1 MAQTYSLALYSITIH
16 KYLDRSKQLVLTDF
30 YNGNNL
36 YEIALEMFSSIKYKK
51 EVEDKKQ
58 NLDGK
63 NDKKEKKFFRIM
75 KVGDSDVLKCSGA
88 YITGLIESGEYGT
101 EENIV
106 NVETGGSSIKTLNDA
121 LLRPFYFMLY
131 IPKGCKRAILLLERI
146 SNIGILTVFEKK
158 LQEAVSK
165 KIGNEVK
172 DYVIT
177 IAPLAIESVMK
188 KHMAILGGA
197 KKVILSRV
205 SFADITPSKISDGE
219 LNDNEFGS
227 SELVFNAPRD
237 KDINILPWFNKIKG
251 KFYRENDKTKK
262 KKETLISVEGM
273 QFGDVKFAIN
283 VGGSLRTISMQDI
296 GKLGTYMDV
305 TQRIKIDKNGYPTF
319 DSIDDEAHRLISE
332 VKKQLEDEEMV

>member
-1 MAQTYSLALYSITIH
+1 
-16 KYLDRSKQLVLTDF
+16 
-30 YNGNNL
+30 
-36 YEIALEMFSSIKYKK
+36 
-51 EVEDKKQ
+51 
-58 NLDGK
+58 
-63 NDKKEKKFFRIM
+63 M
-75 KVGDSDVLKCSGA
+75 KVGNFDVLDCKGA
-88 YITGLIESGEYGT
+88 YITGRIESGEYGT

-106 NVETGGSSIKTLNDA
+106 NVETGESTIKTLNDA

-237 KDINILPWFNKIKG
+237 KDINILPWFNKIKDRFT
-251 KFYRENDKTKK
+251 KDSDKTKK

-273 QFGDVKFAIN
+273 QFGDVKFAVN

-305 TQRIKIDKNGYPTF
+305 TQFVKIDKNGYPTF
-319 DSIDDEAHRLISE
+319 DSIDHEAHRLISE
-332 VKKQLEDEEMV
+332 IKKQLEDE

>member
-16 KYLDRSKQLVLTDF
+16 KYLDRSAQLVLTDF
-30 YNGNNL
+30 HNGNDL
-36 YEIALEMFSSIKYKK
+36 YEIALEMFSSIKYEK
-51 EVEDKKQ
+51 EVEDEKQ

-75 KVGDSDVLKCSGA
+75 KVGDIDVLKCSGA

-106 NVETGGSSIKTLNDA
+106 NVETGESTIKTLNDA

-219 LNDNEFGS
+219 LKDNEFGS
-227 SELVFNAPRD
+227 SDLVFNAPRD

-251 KFYRENDKTKK
+251 RFAKDSDKTKK
-262 KKETLISVEGM
+262 KETIMSVEGM
-273 QFGDVKFAIN
+273 QFGDVKFAVN

-296 GKLGTYMDV
+296 DKLGTYMDV
-305 TQRIKIDKNGYPTF
+305 TQFVKIDKNGYPTF
-319 DSIDDEAHRLISE
+319 DSIDHEAHRLISE
-332 VKKQLEDEEMV
+332 VKKQLEDE

>member
-16 KYLDRSKQLVLTDF
+16 KYLDRSAQLVLTDF
-30 YNGNNL
+30 HNGHNL
-36 YEIALEMFSSIKYKK
+36 YDIALEMFSSIKYEKN
-51 EVEDKKQ
+51 VEDEKQ
-58 NLDGK
+58 KLNIK
-63 NDKKEKKFFRIM
+63 NDKTEKKFFRIM
-75 KVGDSDVLKCSGA
+75 KVGDFDVLKCNGP

-106 NVETGGSSIKTLNDA
+106 NVETGESTKKTLNDA

-158 LQEAVSK
+158 LQETVSV
-165 KIGNEVK
+165 KIGREIK

-177 IAPLAIESVMK
+177 LAPLAIESVLK

-205 SFADITPSKISDGE
+205 LFDDITPSKISGGE
-219 LNDNEFGS
+219 LNDSEIGS

-251 KFYRENDKTKK
+251 KFSKDTDKNHK
-262 KKETLISVEGM
+262 KKETLMSVEGM
-273 QFGDVKFAIN
+273 QFGDVKFSVN

-296 GKLGTYMDV
+296 EKLGTYMDV
-305 TQRIKIDKNGYPTF
+305 TQNVKIDKNGYPNF
-319 DSIDDEAHRLISE
+319 DSINREAHRLITE
-332 VKKQLEDEEMV
+332 IKRQLEDE